1 MKPVG
6 LAKYARQKSSKRKSV
21 RKEIN
26 QANARLTLQDKKA
39 SGNVPTQERL
49 AYESERCLM

>member
-26 QANARLTLQDKKA
+26 RANARLTLQDKKA